1 MLKFQIKSGY
11 LICIKNCT
19 MWCSTFGIAIPQG
32 NFSQSNFESEME
44 IVMRKMLLQIYINI
58 QSKNQ
63 KTAHCGVRLSAS
75 SSQKLWGMNIKTYMP
90 ENRGIKAIPRSSA
103 GRFRACIDFVKKTP
117 LYFSSFHII

>member
-1 MLKFQIKSGY
+1 M
-11 LICIKNCT
+11 
-19 MWCSTFGIAIPQG
+19 
-32 NFSQSNFESEME
+32 SNFKCKIFFSNFVTFSE
-44 IVMRKMLLQIYINI
+44 YPNFNI

-103 GRFRACIDFVKKTP
+103 GRLDLEHVEI
-117 LYFSSFHII
+117 L